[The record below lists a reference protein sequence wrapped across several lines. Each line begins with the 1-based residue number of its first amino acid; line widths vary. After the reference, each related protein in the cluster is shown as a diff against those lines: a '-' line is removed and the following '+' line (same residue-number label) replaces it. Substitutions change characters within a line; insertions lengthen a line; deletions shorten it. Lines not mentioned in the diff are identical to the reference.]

1 MQLSPTI
8 GKLSLL
14 WLLMIIGCVELTI
27 TLFAERQNIE
37 QGLDSRVFFNNSE
50 RRPQQMVVGTFSR
63 GQEQCFTE
71 TVFVKVCI

>member
-50 RRPQQMVVGTFSR
+50 RQPQQMVVSTFSR